1 MKTKKFTTSQLT
13 ILGLMAGILFLM
25 AYTPLG
31 YLNIGPLAVTFNVIP
46 VAVCAIVLGPT
57 GGAIAGAVFGLTSF
71 MQAIGIGGVSALGSA
86 LFQINPFMTA
96 VQCFG
101 PRILDGICIGFIYRA
116 VHKKANTYVS
126 CAVTGFFSAFLNT
139 LFFMT
144 ALIVMFGNT
153 ELIRNL
159 MGGHNIIVGC
169 CLMVGVNAISEMVSS
184 TIITAAVGTAL
195 SKAHLIPAV
204 QIVKTDTAKIKI
216 LQTGMRNMI
225 LAIDIGNT
233 NIVVGCIDK
242 EKIYFTERISTI
254 RTKTELEYAIDIKTI
269 LDIHHI
275 NRADIEGAI
284 ISSVVP
290 QITSAARLA
299 VQKILKKDAMILG
312 PGVKTGLNIMLDN
325 PGEMGA
331 DRVADAVAALAQYPV
346 PLVIIDM
353 GTATTI
359 SVVDDKKHYIGG
371 MIMPGVQISL
381 DALTT
386 RASQLSGI
394 SIEEPKKI
402 IGKNTVDCM
411 KSGVLYGNAAA
422 VDGIIDRIEEELG
435 QKVTVIAT
443 GGMSRKIIPHCKRK
457 MILDG
462 DLLLKG
468 LQIVYEKNK
477 A

>member
-195 SKAHLIPAV
+195 SADHISS
-204 QIVKTDTAKIKI
+204 
-216 LQTGMRNMI
+216 QTGCTENSQKGCNDSWTRSEDRTEYHVGQSGRNGSGSCCRCSCGTGTVSGS
-225 LAIDIGNT
+225 AG
-233 NIVVGCIDK
+233 
-242 EKIYFTERISTI
+242 
-254 RTKTELEYAIDIKTI
+254 
-269 LDIHHI
+269 HH
-275 NRADIEGAI
+275 
-284 ISSVVP
+284 
-290 QITSAARLA
+290 
-299 VQKILKKDAMILG
+299 
-312 PGVKTGLNIMLDN
+312 
-325 PGEMGA
+325 
-331 DRVADAVAALAQYPV
+331 
-346 PLVIIDM
+346 
-353 GTATTI
+353 
-359 SVVDDKKHYIGG
+359 
-371 MIMPGVQISL
+371 
-381 DALTT
+381 
-386 RASQLSGI
+386 
-394 SIEEPKKI
+394 
-402 IGKNTVDCM
+402 
-411 KSGVLYGNAAA
+411 
-422 VDGIIDRIEEELG
+422 
-435 QKVTVIAT
+435 
-443 GGMSRKIIPHCKRK
+443 
-457 MILDG
+457 
-462 DLLLKG
+462 
-468 LQIVYEKNK
+468 
-477 A
+477 